1 MSGVW
6 TSMTVTVAKEKDN
19 FLSAVRLF
27 AERRGDSD
35 PAWLEKLRLD
45 AAARFEQLEFPTT
58 RDEEWKYTNV
68 APLLKLPFRHGL
80 DIDSGGATAESLE
93 PVTFSEAR
101 GSLLVFINGQ

>member
-1 MSGVW
+1 
-6 TSMTVTVAKEKDN
+6 MTATVAKEKDN

-27 AERRGDSD
+27 AMRRGGSD
-35 PAWLEKLRLD
+35 PAWLQKFRSD

-80 DIDSGGATAESLE
+80 DLDFGGATKEDLE
-93 PVTFSEAR
+93 PFTFSEAR
-101 GSLLVFINGQ
+101 GARLVFVNGHY